1 MENKKE
7 FLNEEN
13 YQRGKKKLT
22 KIALIV
28 LVVGVL
34 IGGSLITTGLIKQSK
49 INSQYSEESK
59 AAKLAQLEGE
69 KKQLTEDLQTEK
81 QNLIA
86 SKTTLENKIK
96 PIEDQIKKLERE
108 KTDVFMNGGFNDKYY
123 EIEDK
128 IEELEESIEADQ
140 KTINTIEDAL
150 DDSFDHCSFYDA
162 KNNTYTSKYC
172 SLKNQISKKVMEIA
186 TLDSKFSDFN
196 KQFDSHDSIPFYMI
210 GAFIII
216 STCMIAGSIYMIAKR
231 REITAFTIQQTMPLA
246 QEGIEKMAPTIGKA
260 GADIAKEM
268 APVYGD
274 IAKEISKGIKEGIN
288 EADKNK

>member
-59 AAKLAQLEGE
+59 SAKLAQLEGE
-69 KKQLTEDLQTEK
+69 KKQLTEDLEIEK
-81 QNLIA
+81 QNLIT

-96 PIEDQIKKLERE
+96 PIEDQIKSLERE
-108 KTDVFMNGGFNDKYY
+108 PFRGFDDAYY
-123 EIEDK
+123 ARQDK
-128 IEELEESIEADQ
+128 IEELEESIKADQ

-260 GADIAKEM
+260 GASIAKEM
-268 APVYGD
+268 APIYGD

-288 EADKNK
+288 EADNNK